1 MAVALRTRVQQAV
14 ERIDALELR
23 ERVLLLGAVVVV
35 VFLVVDSFGLQPT
48 LKAQQVKQQQISD
61 LEMKLSALRTETS
74 LLSFKSGDDPLQ
86 VRQNRRDTLAAELS
100 GLDEQIVGQLGA
112 LVEPAQATELLKQV
126 LSRHKGLRLTSLEAS
141 SAPLEAPDIETVDGG
156 DLGRYQLDL
165 ALEGGYLDVLHYLQA
180 LESMPWK
187 FFWQNV
193 DFRISQHPQA
203 VTRLQLYTLGAR
215 DG

>member
-1 MAVALRTRVQQAV
+1 MAVALKASIQQLV

-23 ERVLLLGAVVVV
+23 ERVLLLGATVVVL
-35 VFLVVDSFGLQPT
+35 FLIIDSFGLQPT

-61 LEMKLSALRTETS
+61 LEMKLSALRTEAS
-74 LLSFKSGDDPLQ
+74 LLSFKSGDDPVQ
-86 VRQNRRDTLAAELS
+86 IRENQRDALTAELS

-141 SAPLEAPDIETVDGG
+141 SAPLETPDIENVNGS
-156 DLGRYQLDL
+156 DLGRYQLNL

-193 DFRISQHPQA
+193 DFQVSQHPQA